1 MDSPLEGAGFE
12 LSVPG
17 REKGDSAFSANH
29 TPVRRAKWPSR
40 IPAAPLILY
49 SGPLAAPPACG
60 YPTDS
65 LVEGDG
71 FEPSVPR
78 EDCQRPVMRG
88 QFRTRLAAG
97 GRWIRTIGTR
107 QIFSGARRSP
117 RKFIFRNINR
127 LPRASRILAR
137 ADIAVRN
144 SLMVLFQFPVTAE

>member
-1 MDSPLEGAGFE
+1 MDRPDQGSEVRTRLPAGGRWIRTIGTPQNFCGCWQFLTNIAGSARDLRLVWRKGSGSGSHPTRRWREMDSNPR
-12 LSVPG
+12 S
-17 REKGDSAFSANH
+17 
-29 TPVRRAKWPSR
+29 
-40 IPAAPLILY
+40 
-49 SGPLAAPPACG
+49 
-60 YPTDS
+60 
-65 LVEGDG
+65 
-71 FEPSVPR
+71 PR

-88 QFRTRLAAG
+88 QVRTRLAAG